1 MRYSETHVERSP
13 VPAERAQRPDM
24 HHREEHE
31 PQPQSQSPQAALP
44 GRLEHAEASARVQAE
59 DCPALHDEGE
69 LGNGAGEEEAKP
81 PARRR
86 IAQRRVRGRGRSLR
100 GAAKAQGDRDKPLA
114 PRFPFFR
121 LTVWICIAAS
131 P

>member
-1 MRYSETHVERSP
+1 M
-13 VPAERAQRPDM
+13 PAERAQRPDM

-86 IAQRRVRGRGRSLR
+86 VAQT
-100 GAAKAQGDRDKPLA
+100 KGDRDKPLA